1 MANVPTAKPAYTT
14 DTQYHSLS
22 SISDTEQ
29 QPGKDS
35 SLLEPKLELG
45 DHPPLQKSR
54 SWLKTILLQSLCL
67 LWTAPIMALLVLN
80 FKRHII
86 GASAWCPNDNCW
98 VQGFSVNTSTTVSR
112 ITKFDRQDHNL
123 LGALQFVAKALEIW
137 FELIAT
143 ALVYLVTMLLASK
156 KDGLPI
162 GYLTRPDEFADAT
175 GLFDRLLWTSL
186 PIGRHNEPYKRWS
199 RIRIWA
205 FIIMTIFLCALCNL
219 MGPATAVLVIP
230 SLQWIETERVSTGT
244 FSHLNSANPP
254 STIYFAPTAINDTF
268 GSCDESHFAAYNYT
282 CASFDWAEKLDA
294 WVSSIVTSAAESSYQ
309 AITWQDGLSFTV
321 NTTNKAS
328 SKSKIKGE
336 TALNKDPITWVPNRN
351 LIKAFSKDATIVE
364 YISQGLNNSEMTTAS
379 WINDAV
385 SVDITDE
392 EYEIYRLYNKSL
404 ELELQRSGPIL
415 GTYPN
420 WMVWN
425 YTQDDE
431 LDNWWTVV
439 IDSDHALRCCA
450 GYLYGD
456 EPTDEYTRCFQDGA
470 GWGPNTKYTNF
481 SIGAVFNSEAQ
492 QIEPSVKY
500 EVYSSDKVG
509 FLLNGQTPSSLP
521 QACLNPGQV
530 SKDLDCDWDAL
541 FAEPGPSPRIKNN
554 ATTLVMTMTTATNTT
569 SVLTVDFV
577 AFSAFTN
584 YTLDPST
591 LSNPISL
598 VQTQAFPPTYE
609 PVALNPAWT
618 LAAWSTEVGG
628 EIPAERATA
637 TILRSLMASIA
648 ANTTLAN
655 PRYPVQLLA
664 VVTIPIFQTLS
675 MIEYEISPSIS
686 SSGTSSSRPP
696 TSPSS
701 SSSSS
706 SNQQHLLTR
715 NANLHVWAYGLTS
728 RTALL
733 GAVVSISG
741 LLVVVFQFCLGLV
754 DRKDYRSPTQ
764 LLVAALE
771 HFPRGEF
778 EQVIARRDDD
788 GGGKGGGCADEGE
801 IARTRFCVRE
811 VERGSGV
818 GRLGFRGLGGR
829 V

>member
-1 MANVPTAKPAYTT
+1 MANVPTAKPALTA

-54 SWLKTILLQSLCL
+54 SWLKTIVLQSLCL
-67 LWTAPIMALLVLN
+67 LWAAPSVALLVLN

-98 VQGFSVNTSTTVSR
+98 VQGFSVNTCTTVSR

-162 GYLTRPDEFADAT
+162 GYLTRPNEFADAT

-254 STIYFAPTAINDTF
+254 STSSLAPTAMNDTF
-268 GSCDESHFAAYNYT
+268 GSCLDSDFAAYNYT
-282 CASFDWAEKLDA
+282 CASYDWAEKLDA
-294 WVSSIVTSAAESSYQ
+294 WVSSFVTAAAESSYRT
-309 AITWQDGLSFTV
+309 ITWQDVLSFTV
-321 NTTNKAS
+321 NTTS
-328 SKSKIKGE
+328 SRSKIKGE
-336 TALNKDPITWVPNRN
+336 TVLNNDPITWIPNRN
-351 LIKAFSKDATIVE
+351 LIKAFYKDAAVVA
-364 YISQGLNNSEMTTAS
+364 YISQGYSNTEIAAAS
-379 WINDAV
+379 WINDV
-385 SVDITDE
+385 VPVEITDR
-392 EYEIYRLYNKSL
+392 EYETYRRYNKSL

-431 LDNWWTVV
+431 SAHWWTVV
-439 IDSDHALRCCA
+439 IDSDQALRCCA
-450 GYLYGD
+450 GYIYGNED
-456 EPTDEYTRCFQDGA
+456 TNPYIRCFQDGA
-470 GWGPNTKYTNF
+470 GWGPNTKYTSF
-481 SIGAVFNSEAQ
+481 SIGGVFNNESQ
-492 QIEPSVKY
+492 QVEPGIKY
-500 EVYSSDKVG
+500 EVYSSDKVA
-509 FLLNGQTPSSLP
+509 FLLNGQMPSSFP
-521 QACLNPGQV
+521 EECLAPGQI
-530 SKDLDCDWDAL
+530 SKDLDCNWDAL

-554 ATTLVMTMTTATNTT
+554 VTTLVMTMTAANNVTA
-569 SVLTVDFV
+569 VLAVDFA
-577 AFSAFTN
+577 AFFAFTN
-584 YTLDPST
+584 YTLDPSP

-598 VQTQAFPPTYE
+598 VQTQAVPQIGE

-628 EIPAERATA
+628 RIPAERATA
-637 TILRSLMASIA
+637 AILRSVMTSIA
-648 ANTTLAN
+648 ENTTATESKYLE
-655 PRYPVQLLA
+655 RLLA
-664 VVTIPIFQTLS
+664 IVNIPVFQTLS
-675 MIEYEISPSIS
+675 MIEYDILPS
-686 SSGTSSSRPP
+686 TPPPSRGRPHP
-696 TSPSS
+696 ASS
-701 SSSSS
+701 SSSS
-706 SNQQHLLTR
+706 QQQILSR

-741 LLVVVFQFCLGLV
+741 LIVVVFQFCLGLV

-771 HFPRGEF
+771 HFPQGEF
-778 EQVIARRDDD
+778 EQVLAS
-788 GGGKGGGCADEGE
+788 GSGGCADEGE
-801 IARTRFCVRE
+801 VARTRFCVSE

-818 GRLGFRGLGGR
+818 GRLGFR
-829 V
+829 

>member
-1 MANVPTAKPAYTT
+1 MANVPTAKPAFTA

-35 SLLEPKLELG
+35 SFLEPKLELG

-162 GYLTRPDEFADAT
+162 GYLTRPNEFADAT

-205 FIIMTIFLCALCNL
+205 FIVMTIFLCALCNL

-254 STIYFAPTAINDTF
+254 STSSLAPTAMNDTF
-268 GSCDESHFAAYNYT
+268 GSCLDSDFAAYNYT
-282 CASFDWAEKLDA
+282 CASYDWAEKLDA
-294 WVSSIVTSAAESSYQ
+294 WVSSFVTAAAESSYRT
-309 AITWQDGLSFTV
+309 ITWQDVLSFTV
-321 NTTNKAS
+321 NTTS
-328 SKSKIKGE
+328 SRSKIKGE
-336 TALNKDPITWVPNRN
+336 TVLNNDPMTWIPNRN
-351 LIKAFSKDATIVE
+351 LIKAFYKDAAIVA
-364 YISQGLNNSEMTTAS
+364 YISQGYSNTEIATAS
-379 WINDAV
+379 WINDV
-385 SVDITDE
+385 VPVEITDR
-392 EYEIYRLYNKSL
+392 EYETYRLYNKSL
-404 ELELQRSGPIL
+404 ELELQRSGPML

-420 WMVWN
+420 WMM
-425 YTQDDE
+425 
-431 LDNWWTVV
+431 LPRR
-439 IDSDHALRCCA
+439 S
-450 GYLYGD
+450 
-456 EPTDEYTRCFQDGA
+456 

-481 SIGAVFNSEAQ
+481 SIEGVFNNESQ
-492 QIEPSVKY
+492 QVESGIKY
-500 EVYSSDKVG
+500 EVYSSGKVA
-509 FLLNGQTPSSLP
+509 FLLNGQPPSSFP
-521 QACLNPGQV
+521 EECLARGQI

-554 ATTLVMTMTTATNTT
+554 VTTLAMTMTAANNVTA
-569 SVLTVDFV
+569 VLAEDF
-577 AFSAFTN
+577 
-584 YTLDPST
+584 
-591 LSNPISL
+591 
-598 VQTQAFPPTYE
+598 TQAVPQIGE

-628 EIPAERATA
+628 RIPAEQATA
-637 TILRSLMASIA
+637 SILRSVMTSIA
-648 ANTTLAN
+648 ENTTSTESKYLG
-655 PRYPVQLLA
+655 RLLA
-664 VVTIPIFQTLS
+664 IVNIPVFQTLS
-675 MIEYEISPSIS
+675 MIEYEVLLPF
-686 SSGTSSSRPP
+686 TS
-696 TSPSS
+696 SPSS
-701 SSSSS
+701 SSSSR
-706 SNQQHLLTR
+706 QQLLTR

-741 LLVVVFQFCLGLV
+741 LIVVCFQFCLGLV

-764 LLVAALE
+764 LLNPIPKPLRPPYTNEKPSKPIRA
-771 HFPRGEF
+771 
-778 EQVIARRDDD
+778 QKI
-788 GGGKGGGCADEGE
+788 
-801 IARTRFCVRE
+801 
-811 VERGSGV
+811 
-818 GRLGFRGLGGR
+818 
-829 V
+829 

>member
-1 MANVPTAKPAYTT
+1 MANIATAKPALTT

-22 SISDTEQ
+22 SISDAEQ
-29 QPGKDS
+29 QSGKDS

-54 SWLKTILLQSLCL
+54 SWLKTILLQTLCL
-67 LWTAPIMALLVLN
+67 LWTVPIMALLVLN

-86 GASAWCPNDNCW
+86 GASAWCPNDDCW

-156 KDGLPI
+156 KGGLPI
-162 GYLTRPDEFADAT
+162 GYLTRPNEFADAT

-186 PIGRHNEPYKRWS
+186 PVGRHNEPYKCWS

-230 SLQWIETERVSTGT
+230 SLQWIETESVSTGT

-254 STIYFAPTAINDTF
+254 STNALYPIAIDDTF
-268 GSCDESHFAAYNYT
+268 QSCDESDFAAYNYT
-282 CASFDWAEKLDA
+282 CASYDWAEKLDA
-294 WVSSIVTSAAESSYQ
+294 WVSSIVASAAEYSYR
-309 AITWQDGLSFTV
+309 AITWQDVLSFTV
-321 NTTNKAS
+321 NTTS

-336 TALNKDPITWVPNRN
+336 TVFNNDPITWVPNRN
-351 LIKAFSKDATIVE
+351 LIKAFYKDANIVA
-364 YISQGLNNSEMTTAS
+364 YISQGFSNTEMAAAS
-379 WINDAV
+379 RKNDIV
-385 SVDITDE
+385 PVEITDE
-392 EYEIYRLYNKSL
+392 EYETYRLYNKSL

-420 WMVWN
+420 YMAWS

-431 LDNWWTVV
+431 SAYWWTVV

-450 GYLYGD
+450 GYIYGNKG
-456 EPTDEYTRCFQDGA
+456 TDQYTRCFQDGA

-481 SIGAVFNSEAQ
+481 SIGADSNSESQ
-492 QIEPSVKY
+492 QIEPGVKY

-509 FLLNGQTPSSLP
+509 FLFNGQTPSLLP

-554 ATTLVMTMTTATNTT
+554 VTTLVMTMSAANNTTA
-569 SVLTVDFV
+569 VLAVDFV
-577 AFSAFTN
+577 AFAALTN
-584 YTLDPST
+584 YTLDPSP

-598 VQTQAFPPTYE
+598 VQTQTVPQIYE
-609 PVALNPAWT
+609 PIAINPAWT

-628 EIPAERATA
+628 EIPAERAAA
-637 TILRSLMASIA
+637 TILRSVMTTIASSNA
-648 ANTTLAN
+648 TLLAEN
-655 PRYPVQLLA
+655 RYLDQLLA
-664 VVTIPIFQTLS
+664 VVTTPIFQTLS
-675 MIEYEISPSIS
+675 MIEYETLSPDSPND
-686 SSGTSSSRPP
+686 GSSRPESP
-696 TSPSS
+696 PSS
-701 SSSSS
+701 SSP
-706 SNQQHLLTR
+706 LTLTR

-741 LLVVVFQFCLGLV
+741 IITVLIQFLLGLV
-754 DRKDYRSPTQ
+754 DRKAYRSPTQ

-778 EQVIARRDDD
+778 EQVLASGS
-788 GGGKGGGCADEGE
+788 GGGGGGGGCADERE
-801 IARTRFCVRE
+801 VARTRFC
-811 VERGSGV
+811 
-818 GRLGFRGLGGR
+818 
-829 V
+829 

>member
-1 MANVPTAKPAYTT
+1 MANVPTAKPAFTA

-54 SWLKTILLQSLCL
+54 SWLKTIVLQSLCL
-67 LWTAPIMALLVLN
+67 LWAAPIVALLVLN

-162 GYLTRPDEFADAT
+162 GYLTRPNEFADAT

-186 PIGRHNEPYKRWS
+186 PIGRHNEPYKR
-199 RIRIWA
+199 
-205 FIIMTIFLCALCNL
+205 C
-219 MGPATAVLVIP
+219 
-230 SLQWIETERVSTGT
+230 
-244 FSHLNSANPP
+244 ANPP
-254 STIYFAPTAINDTF
+254 STSSLAPTAMNDTF
-268 GSCDESHFAAYNYT
+268 GSCLDSDFAAYNYT
-282 CASFDWAEKLDA
+282 CASYDWAEKLDA
-294 WVSSIVTSAAESSYQ
+294 WVSSFVTAAAESSYRT
-309 AITWQDGLSFTV
+309 ITWQDVLSFTV
-321 NTTNKAS
+321 NTTS
-328 SKSKIKGE
+328 SRSKIKGE
-336 TALNKDPITWVPNRN
+336 TVLNNDPITWIPNRN
-351 LIKAFSKDATIVE
+351 LIKAFYKDAAVVA
-364 YISQGLNNSEMTTAS
+364 YISQGYSNTEIAAAS
-379 WINDAV
+379 WINDV
-385 SVDITDE
+385 VPVEITDR
-392 EYEIYRLYNKSL
+392 EYETYRRYNKSL

-431 LDNWWTVV
+431 SAHWWTVV
-439 IDSDHALRCCA
+439 IDSDQALRCCA
-450 GYLYGD
+450 GYIYGNED
-456 EPTDEYTRCFQDGA
+456 TNPYIRCFQDGA
-470 GWGPNTKYTNF
+470 GWGPNTKYTSF
-481 SIGAVFNSEAQ
+481 SIGGVFNNESQ
-492 QIEPSVKY
+492 QVEPGIKY
-500 EVYSSDKVG
+500 EVYSSDKVA
-509 FLLNGQTPSSLP
+509 FLLNGQMPSSFP
-521 QACLNPGQV
+521 EECLAPGQI
-530 SKDLDCDWDAL
+530 SKDLDCNWDAL

-554 ATTLVMTMTTATNTT
+554 VTTLVMTMTAANNVTA
-569 SVLTVDFV
+569 VLAVDFA
-577 AFSAFTN
+577 AFFAFTN
-584 YTLDPST
+584 YTLDPSP

-598 VQTQAFPPTYE
+598 VQTQAVPQIGE

-628 EIPAERATA
+628 RIPAERATA
-637 TILRSLMASIA
+637 AILRSVMTSIA
-648 ANTTLAN
+648 ENTTATESKYLE
-655 PRYPVQLLA
+655 RLLA
-664 VVTIPIFQTLS
+664 IVNIPVFQTLS
-675 MIEYEISPSIS
+675 MIEYDILPSTPSPSR
-686 SSGTSSSRPP
+686 GRPQ

-701 SSSSS
+701 SSH
-706 SNQQHLLTR
+706 QQHLLTR

-741 LLVVVFQFCLGLV
+741 LIVVVFQFCLGLV

-778 EQVIARRDDD
+778 EQVLAS
-788 GGGKGGGCADEGE
+788 GSGGCADEGE

-811 VERGSGV
+811 VERGTGV

-829 V
+829 G

>member
-1 MANVPTAKPAYTT
+1 MANVPTAKPAFTA

-35 SLLEPKLELG
+35 SFLEPKLELG

-54 SWLKTILLQSLCL
+54 SWLKNILLQSLCL

-162 GYLTRPDEFADAT
+162 GYLTRPNEFADAT

-186 PIGRHNEPYKRWS
+186 PIGRHNEPYKR
-199 RIRIWA
+199 
-205 FIIMTIFLCALCNL
+205 C
-219 MGPATAVLVIP
+219 
-230 SLQWIETERVSTGT
+230 
-244 FSHLNSANPP
+244 ANPP
-254 STIYFAPTAINDTF
+254 STSSLAPTAMNDTF
-268 GSCDESHFAAYNYT
+268 GSCLDSDFAAYNYT
-282 CASFDWAEKLDA
+282 CASYDWAEKLDA
-294 WVSSIVTSAAESSYQ
+294 WVSSFVTAAAESSYRT
-309 AITWQDGLSFTV
+309 ITWQDVLSFTV
-321 NTTNKAS
+321 NTTS
-328 SKSKIKGE
+328 SRSKIKGE
-336 TALNKDPITWVPNRN
+336 TVLNNDPMTWIPNRN
-351 LIKAFSKDATIVE
+351 LIKAFYKDAAIVA
-364 YISQGLNNSEMTTAS
+364 YISQGYSNTEIATAS
-379 WINDAV
+379 WINDV
-385 SVDITDE
+385 VPVEITDR
-392 EYEIYRLYNKSL
+392 EYETYRLYNKSL

-425 YTQDDE
+425 YTLDDE
-431 LDNWWTVV
+431 SAHWWTVV
-439 IDSDHALRCCA
+439 IDSDQALRCCA
-450 GYLYGD
+450 GYIYGNED
-456 EPTDEYTRCFQDGA
+456 TDPYIRCFQDGA

-481 SIGAVFNSEAQ
+481 SIEGVFNYESQ
-492 QIEPSVKY
+492 QVESGIKY
-500 EVYSSDKVG
+500 EVYSSDKVA
-509 FLLNGQTPSSLP
+509 FLLNGQPPSSFP
-521 QACLNPGQV
+521 EECLARGQI

-554 ATTLVMTMTTATNTT
+554 VTTLAMTMTAANNVTA
-569 SVLTVDFV
+569 VL
-577 AFSAFTN
+577 A
-584 YTLDPST
+584 
-591 LSNPISL
+591 
-598 VQTQAFPPTYE
+598 TQAVPQIGE

-618 LAAWSTEVGG
+618 LAAWSTEFGG
-628 EIPAERATA
+628 RIPAEQATA
-637 TILRSLMASIA
+637 SILRSVMTSIA
-648 ANTTLAN
+648 ENTTSTESKYLG
-655 PRYPVQLLA
+655 RLLA
-664 VVTIPIFQTLS
+664 IVNIPVFQTLS
-675 MIEYEISPSIS
+675 MIEYEVLLPF
-686 SSGTSSSRPP
+686 TS
-696 TSPSS
+696 SPSS
-701 SSSSS
+701 SSSSR
-706 SNQQHLLTR
+706 QQLLTR

-741 LLVVVFQFCLGLV
+741 LIVVCFQFCLGLV

-771 HFPRGEF
+771 HFPRGEV
-778 EQVIARRDDD
+778 ERVLASGN
-788 GGGKGGGCADEGE
+788 GGGGGCADERE
-801 IARTRFCVRE
+801 VARTRFCVRE
-811 VERGSGV
+811 VERGGGV

>member
-1 MANVPTAKPAYTT
+1 MANVPTAKPAFTA

-35 SLLEPKLELG
+35 SFLEPKLELG

-98 VQGFSVNTSTTVSR
+98 VQGFSVNTSTTVTR

-162 GYLTRPDEFADAT
+162 GYLTRPNEFADAT
-175 GLFDRLLWTSL
+175 GLFDRLLRTSL
-186 PIGRHNEPYKRWS
+186 PIGRHNEPYKR
-199 RIRIWA
+199 
-205 FIIMTIFLCALCNL
+205 C
-219 MGPATAVLVIP
+219 
-230 SLQWIETERVSTGT
+230 
-244 FSHLNSANPP
+244 ANPP
-254 STIYFAPTAINDTF
+254 SISSLAPTAMNDTF
-268 GSCDESHFAAYNYT
+268 GSCLDSDFAAYNYT
-282 CASFDWAEKLDA
+282 CASYDWAEKLDA
-294 WVSSIVTSAAESSYQ
+294 WVSSFVTAAAESSYRT
-309 AITWQDGLSFTV
+309 ITWQDVLSFTV
-321 NTTNKAS
+321 NTTS
-328 SKSKIKGE
+328 SRSKIKGE
-336 TALNKDPITWVPNRN
+336 TVLNNDPMTWIPNRN
-351 LIKAFSKDATIVE
+351 LIKAFYKDAAIVA
-364 YISQGLNNSEMTTAS
+364 YISQGYSNTEIATAS
-379 WINDAV
+379 WINDV
-385 SVDITDE
+385 VPVEITDR
-392 EYEIYRLYNKSL
+392 EYETYRLYNKSL

-420 WMVWN
+420 WMM
-425 YTQDDE
+425 
-431 LDNWWTVV
+431 LPRR
-439 IDSDHALRCCA
+439 S
-450 GYLYGD
+450 
-456 EPTDEYTRCFQDGA
+456 

-481 SIGAVFNSEAQ
+481 SIEGVFNNESQ
-492 QIEPSVKY
+492 QVESGIKY
-500 EVYSSDKVG
+500 EVYSSGKVA
-509 FLLNGQTPSSLP
+509 FLLNGQPPSSFP
-521 QACLNPGQV
+521 EECLARGQI

-554 ATTLVMTMTTATNTT
+554 VTTLVMTMTAANNVTA
-569 SVLTVDFV
+569 VL
-577 AFSAFTN
+577 A
-584 YTLDPST
+584 
-591 LSNPISL
+591 
-598 VQTQAFPPTYE
+598 TQAVPQIGE

-618 LAAWSTEVGG
+618 LAAWSTEFGG
-628 EIPAERATA
+628 RIPAEQATA
-637 TILRSLMASIA
+637 SILRSVMTSIA
-648 ANTTLAN
+648 ENTTSTESKYLG
-655 PRYPVQLLA
+655 RLLA
-664 VVTIPIFQTLS
+664 IVNIPVFQTLS
-675 MIEYEISPSIS
+675 MIEYEVLLPF
-686 SSGTSSSRPP
+686 TS
-696 TSPSS
+696 SPSS
-701 SSSSS
+701 SSSSR
-706 SNQQHLLTR
+706 QQLLTR

-741 LLVVVFQFCLGLV
+741 LIVVCFQFCLGLV

-771 HFPRGEF
+771 HFPRGEV
-778 EQVIARRDDD
+778 ERVLASGN
-788 GGGKGGGCADEGE
+788 GGGGGCADERE
-801 IARTRFCVRE
+801 VARTRFCVRE
-811 VERGSGV
+811 VERGGGV

>member
-1 MANVPTAKPAYTT
+1 MGFEQTVMANIAIAKPASTT

-29 QPGKDS
+29 QPGKDA

-54 SWLKTILLQSLCL
+54 SWLKTILLQTLCL
-67 LWTAPIMALLVLN
+67 LWTVPIMALLVLN

-86 GASAWCPNDNCW
+86 GASAWCPNKDCW

-123 LGALQFVAKALEIW
+123 LGALQFVAKGLEIW

-162 GYLTRPDEFADAT
+162 GYLTRPNEFADVT

-186 PIGRHNEPYKRWS
+186 PMRRHNEPYKRWS

-205 FIIMTIFLCALCNL
+205 FIAMTIVLCALCNL

-254 STIYFAPTAINDTF
+254 STSALYPIAIDDTF
-268 GSCDESHFAAYNYT
+268 QPCNESDFASYNYT
-282 CASFDWAEKLDA
+282 CASYDWAEKLDA
-294 WVSSIVTSAAESSYQ
+294 WVSSIVASAAEYSYR
-309 AITWQDGLSFTV
+309 AITWQDVLSFTV
-321 NTTNKAS
+321 NTTS

-336 TALNKDPITWVPNRN
+336 TVFNNDPITWIPNRN
-351 LIKAFSKDATIVE
+351 LIKAFYKDATVVA
-364 YISQGLNNSEMTTAS
+364 YISQGYSNTEISETS
-379 WINDAV
+379 QENDIV
-385 SVDITDE
+385 PVEITDE
-392 EYEIYRLYNKSL
+392 EYETYRLYNKSL

-420 WMVWN
+420 YFSWS

-431 LDNWWTVV
+431 STYWWTVV

-450 GYLYGD
+450 GYVYGNVD
-456 EPTDEYTRCFQDGA
+456 TDYYTRCFQDGA

-481 SIGAVFNSEAQ
+481 SIAAVLNSESQ
-492 QIEPSVKY
+492 QIEPGVKY

-509 FLLNGQTPSSLP
+509 FLHKGQTPPSLP

-554 ATTLVMTMTTATNTT
+554 VTTLVMTMITANNTTA
-569 SVLTVDFV
+569 VLAVDFV
-577 AFSAFTN
+577 AFAAFTN
-584 YTLDPST
+584 YTLDPSP

-598 VQTQAFPPTYE
+598 VQTQTVPQIYE

-618 LAAWSTEVGG
+618 LAAWTTEVGG
-628 EIPAERATA
+628 KIPAERTAA
-637 TILRSLMASIA
+637 TILRSVMTTIASSNATLLME
-648 ANTTLAN
+648 N
-655 PRYPVQLLA
+655 RYLDQLLA
-664 VVTIPIFQTLS
+664 VVTTPIFQTLS
-675 MIEYEISPSIS
+675 MIEYETLSP
-686 SSGTSSSRPP
+686 TSLPTTTGSSRPQNP
-696 TSPSS
+696 SSPSS
-701 SSSSS
+701 SP
-706 SNQQHLLTR
+706 LTLTR

-728 RTALL
+728 RTSLL

-741 LLVVVFQFCLGLV
+741 IITVLIQFLLGLV

-771 HFPRGEF
+771 HFPQGEF
-778 EQVIARRDDD
+778 EQVLAK
-788 GGGKGGGCADEGE
+788 GSGGGGCADEGE
-801 IARTRFCVRE
+801 VARTRFCVRE
-811 VERGSGV
+811 VERGTGV
-818 GRLGFRGLGGR
+818 GRLGFRGLSGR

>member
-1 MANVPTAKPAYTT
+1 MANIATAKPALTT

-54 SWLKTILLQSLCL
+54 SWLKTILLQTLCL
-67 LWTAPIMALLVLN
+67 LWTVPIMALLVLN

-86 GASAWCPNDNCW
+86 GASAWCPNDDCW

-112 ITKFDRQDHNL
+112 ITKFDRRDHNL

-162 GYLTRPDEFADAT
+162 GYLTRPNEFADAT

-186 PIGRHNEPYKRWS
+186 PMGRHNEPYKCWS

-205 FIIMTIFLCALCNL
+205 FIIMTILLCALCNL
-219 MGPATAVLVIP
+219 MGPAAAVLAIP

-254 STIYFAPTAINDTF
+254 STSTLVTMAFNDTF
-268 GSCDESHFAAYNYT
+268 GSCHEYNFAAYNYT
-282 CASFDWAEKLDA
+282 CASYDWAEKLDA
-294 WVSSIVTSAAESSYQ
+294 WVSSVVTSAAESSYQ
-309 AITWQDGLSFTV
+309 AITWQDVLSFTV
-321 NTTNKAS
+321 NTTS
-328 SKSKIKGE
+328 SKSKIRD
-336 TALNKDPITWVPNRN
+336 DPITWVPNRS
-351 LIKAFSKDATIVE
+351 LIKAFYKDANIVA
-364 YISQGLNNSEMTTAS
+364 YISQGFSNTELAAAS
-379 WINDAV
+379 RINDV
-385 SVDITDE
+385 VPVEITDE
-392 EYEIYRLYNKSL
+392 EYETYRLYNKSL

-420 WMVWN
+420 HMIWN

-431 LDNWWTVV
+431 SAYWWTVV

-450 GYLYGD
+450 GYVYGKED
-456 EPTDEYTRCFQDGA
+456 TDYYTRCFQDGA
-470 GWGPNTKYTNF
+470 GWGPNTRYTNF
-481 SIGAVFNSEAQ
+481 SIGAVLDSKSQ
-492 QIEPSVKY
+492 QIEPGVKY

-541 FAEPGPSPRIKNN
+541 FAEPGPSPRIRNN
-554 ATTLVMTMTTATNTT
+554 VTTLVMTMTTANNTT
-569 SVLTVDFV
+569 AVLAIDFV

-584 YTLDPST
+584 YTLNPSS
-591 LSNPISL
+591 LSNPILL
-598 VQTQAFPPTYE
+598 VQTQAVPQTGE

-618 LAAWSTEVGG
+618 LAAWSTEAGG
-628 EIPAERATA
+628 EIPAERAAA
-637 TILRSLMASIA
+637 TILRSVMTSIA
-648 ANTTLAN
+648 ENTTLTE
-655 PRYPVQLLA
+655 PRYPNQLLA
-664 VVTIPIFQTLS
+664 VVTVPIFQTLS
-675 MIEYEISPSIS
+675 MIEYETRDPTSP
-686 SSGTSSSRPP
+686 TTTTTRSSRPE
-696 TSPSS
+696 SPFSS
-701 SSSSS
+701 SSP
-706 SNQQHLLTR
+706 LTLTR

-741 LLVVVFQFCLGLV
+741 IITVLIQFLLGLV
-754 DRKDYRSPTQ
+754 DRKAYRSPTQ

-771 HFPRGEF
+771 HFPQGEF
-778 EQVIARRDDD
+778 EQVLASGND
-788 GGGKGGGCADEGE
+788 GGASGGGGGCADE
-801 IARTRFCVRE
+801 RE
-811 VERGSGV
+811 
-818 GRLGFRGLGGR
+818 
-829 V
+829 

>member
-1 MANVPTAKPAYTT
+1 MANIATAKPALTT

-35 SLLEPKLELG
+35 SLLEQKVELG

-54 SWLKTILLQSLCL
+54 SWLKTILLQTLCL
-67 LWTAPIMALLVLN
+67 LWTVPIMALLVLN

-86 GASAWCPNDNCW
+86 GASAWCPNDDCW

-162 GYLTRPDEFADAT
+162 GYLTRPNDFADAT

-186 PIGRHNEPYKRWS
+186 PMRRHNEPYRRWS

-219 MGPATAVLVIP
+219 MGPAAAVLVIP
-230 SLQWIETERVSTGT
+230 SLQWIETEHVGTGT

-254 STIYFAPTAINDTF
+254 STSSLAPTAINDTF
-268 GSCDESHFAAYNYT
+268 PSCDESDFAAYNYT
-282 CASFDWAEKLDA
+282 CASYDWAEKLDA
-294 WVSSIVTSAAESSYQ
+294 WVSSIVASAAEYSYR
-309 AITWQDGLSFTV
+309 AITWQDVLSFTV
-321 NTTNKAS
+321 NTTS
-328 SKSKIKGE
+328 SRSKIRGE
-336 TALNKDPITWVPNRN
+336 TVLNNDPITWVPNRN
-351 LIKAFSKDATIVE
+351 LIKAFYKDATIVA
-364 YISQGLNNSEMTTAS
+364 YISQGFSNTEIAATSRES
-379 WINDAV
+379 DIVAV
-385 SVDITDE
+385 EVTDE
-392 EYEIYRLYNKSL
+392 EYETYRLYNKSL

-420 WMVWN
+420 YMTWS

-431 LDNWWTVV
+431 STHWWTVV

-450 GYLYGD
+450 GYVYGNED
-456 EPTDEYTRCFQDGA
+456 TAYYTRCFQDGA
-470 GWGPNTKYTNF
+470 GWGLNTKYTNF
-481 SIGAVFNSEAQ
+481 SIGGVFNSESQ
-492 QIEPSVKY
+492 QIEPGVKY

-509 FLLNGQTPSSLP
+509 FLFNGQTPSSLP

-554 ATTLVMTMTTATNTT
+554 VTTLVMTMSAGNNTTA
-569 SVLTVDFV
+569 VLAVDFV
-577 AFSAFTN
+577 AFAAFTN
-584 YTLDPST
+584 YTLDPSP

-598 VQTQAFPPTYE
+598 VQTQTVPQIYE
-609 PVALNPAWT
+609 PIALNPAWT

-628 EIPAERATA
+628 EIPAERAAA
-637 TILRSLMASIA
+637 TILRSVMTTIASSNA
-648 ANTTLAN
+648 TLLAES
-655 PRYPVQLLA
+655 RYLDQLLA
-664 VVTIPIFQTLS
+664 VVTTPIFQTLS
-675 MIEYEISPSIS
+675 MIEYETLGP
-686 SSGTSSSRPP
+686 TSLTTESTRPA
-696 TSPSS
+696 SPSS
-701 SSSSS
+701 SSSSP
-706 SNQQHLLTR
+706 LTLTR

-741 LLVVVFQFCLGLV
+741 IITVLIQFLLGLV
-754 DRKDYRSPTQ
+754 DRKAYRSPTQ

-771 HFPRGEF
+771 HFPQGEF
-778 EQVIARRDDD
+778 ERVLASGS
-788 GGGKGGGCADEGE
+788 GGGGGGGGDCADE
-801 IARTRFCVRE
+801 RE
-811 VERGSGV
+811 
-818 GRLGFRGLGGR
+818 
-829 V
+829 